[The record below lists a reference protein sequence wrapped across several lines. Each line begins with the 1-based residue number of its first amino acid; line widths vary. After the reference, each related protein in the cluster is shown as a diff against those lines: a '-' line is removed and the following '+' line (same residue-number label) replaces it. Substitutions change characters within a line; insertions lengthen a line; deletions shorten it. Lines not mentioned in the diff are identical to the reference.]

1 VKDQPIFA
9 WAGFWRE
16 STEWGAVYTCLMADC
31 NEAIRPVHNRMPVL
45 LHADEHDQWLHG
57 SIDDVIAFQFRCFP
71 DELIEMERTN
81 EPWIKKASTN
91 RLL

>member
-1 VKDQPIFA
+1 
-9 WAGFWRE
+9 
-16 STEWGAVYTCLMADC
+16 MADC